1 MDPGSSAP
9 AVARSIGL
17 VLGLGLSVAAVTPSL
32 LPRPPVFQGFLAGV
46 GFTLGHGLGV
56 LLVGLVLRAAAARR
70 TLMTSTVS
78 TTALRP
84 PVMDSKLTSFT
95 HSLFER

>member
-70 TLMTSTVS
+70 TGGLPPARGSGRGS
-78 TTALRP
+78 RRTAVR
-84 PVMDSKLTSFT
+84 
-95 HSLFER
+95 